1 MVIIITIINS
11 FSRSMNNLIGVLG
24 TEIKLFI
31 SIVFVLGPFSIAAL
45 ILLLKKIEKTNP
57 DRIRWH

>member
-1 MVIIITIINS
+1 
-11 FSRSMNNLIGVLG
+11 MNNLIGVLG